1 MYNQFFLGKLAGI
14 ALVLFLMGCS
24 EKDESVALE
33 SISVSPPSVLLE
45 VGEKQQLTATAI
57 PANVEGVNFRWTS
70 ADESIATVSDGWVT
84 AIAEGSTTVIVRS
97 GAARTNVTVT
107 VTLST
112 VSVTSFTVVNSELDL
127 ALNSEPVQIVLNKT
141 PENAVGEFAYVS
153 DNTNVVTV
161 SNTGLITVVG
171 AGSTTITVSYGNLT
185 PQTATVTVMPFYS
198 LFFRSDPYT
207 IIGDDG
213 ESRTLPLKDMTF
225 TGNEDGSVTLTSI
238 GSDPNVF
245 TYPIGKVLPAGATAT
260 LKFEYKSNQ
269 EPPATGQ
276 RAQFLWCVDGYPH
289 GPMLDIKGNS
299 STGAFPCY
307 ATNRDIY
314 IPGATEWTDFSY
326 DLAPFTAS
334 LPTGIGFGSNAGHF
348 FRFDPVDVLVGYS
361 ITIRNLRIEIE

>member
-1 MYNQFFLGKLAGI
+1 MYNQFLGKLAGA
-14 ALVLFLMGCS
+14 ALALFLMGCG

-33 SISVSPPSVLLE
+33 SINVSLSSVSLE
-45 VGEKQQLTATAI
+45 VGEKQQLTATAV
-57 PANVEGVNFRWTS
+57 PADAEGVSFRWTS
-70 ADESIATVSDGWVT
+70 ADESIAAVSDGLVT

-97 GAARTNVTVT
+97 GAVRTDVTVT

-112 VSVTSFTVVNSELDL
+112 VPVTSFTVANSELDL

-153 DNTNVVTV
+153 NNTNVVTV
-161 SNTGLITVVG
+161 SNTGLITVFG
-171 AGSTTITVSYGNLT
+171 AGSAIITVSCGNLA
-185 PQTATVTVMPFYS
+185 PQTATVTVAPFYS

-207 IIGDDG
+207 VTGDDG
-213 ESRTLPLKDMTF
+213 QSRTHPLKDMTF
-225 TGNEDGSVTLTSI
+225 TGNEDGSVTLTTT
-238 GSDPNVF
+238 GGDPNVF
-245 TYPIGKVLPAGATAT
+245 TCPIGKALPTGATAT

-289 GPMLDIKGNS
+289 GPMLDINGNS
-299 STGAFPCY
+299 SSGDFPCY

-314 IPGATEWTDFSY
+314 ISEATEWTDFSY
-326 DLAPFTAS
+326 DLASFTAP

-348 FRFDPVDVLVGYS
+348 FRFDPVDILVGYS